1 MRYKNAKDIE
11 DCLIKSIYFFVN
23 ICIEKCCSVIDS
35 YFTNIINKDIAK
47 HKFIKDGKSA
57 FDRSIYKKGDGKK
70 LTRLHFFIFI
80 YSLFKVDKKHTLRYF
95 LQ

>member
-1 MRYKNAKDIE
+1 MQLGGALSFIFIVTFILLQSRFYGN
-11 DCLIKSIYFFVN
+11 
-23 ICIEKCCSVIDS
+23 CCSVIDS
-35 YFTNIINKDIAK
+35 YFTNIINKDLAK

-70 LTRLHFFIFI
+70 TNKAAFFIFI